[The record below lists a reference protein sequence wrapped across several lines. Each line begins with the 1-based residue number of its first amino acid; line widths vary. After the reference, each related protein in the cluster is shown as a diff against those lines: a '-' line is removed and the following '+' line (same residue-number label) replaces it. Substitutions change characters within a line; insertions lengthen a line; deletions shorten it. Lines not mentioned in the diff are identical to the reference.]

1 MTTVT
6 RRSALALTGRR
17 PRPVHGL
24 RAQAEIGRIRLT
36 WKGEA
41 YEPLVDHYAIYGSRS
56 RGFGIGPETLVGKTV
71 YGYFV
76 HDRMGGR
83 RQDWYYRIVVVDAAG
98 NRSRPSPEL
107 AAHSVESVTVNGRAL
122 ATVGNFDHKTLE
134 LALAPAGYAQYR
146 TRFPNGS
153 DYTYGKSS
161 PGNDW
166 AYIQPGPSDSW
177 AGSRPSLATFR
188 FPLEAVPS
196 GETWLAIWLVDTH
209 ASIPGTIRLA
219 LNGTPVREVKL
230 ENGGTRGSLEGD
242 ATLPSTPLKPSYVE
256 LALPAA
262 ALKAGE
268 NVLTID
274 KQIGSWHVY
283 DALGIFAKS

>member
-6 RRSALALTGRR
+6 RRSALALAGRR
-17 PRPVHGL
+17 PRPVHAL
-24 RAQAEIGRIRLT
+24 RAEAGIGRIRLS

-41 YEPLVDHYAIYGSRS
+41 YEPLVDHYAIYGSHS
-56 RGFGIGPETLVGKTV
+56 RGFGIGPETLIGKTV
-71 YGYFV
+71 YGFFM
-76 HDRMGGR
+76 HDRMGGE
-83 RQDWYYRIVVVDAAG
+83 RQDWYYRVVVVDAAG
-98 NRSRPSPEL
+98 NRSRPSAEL
-107 AAHSVESVTVNGRAL
+107 AAHSIESVTVAGKAL
-122 ATVGNFDHKTLE
+122 ATVGDFDHKTLE
-134 LALAPAGYAQYR
+134 LALAPNGYAQYR

-153 DYTYGKSS
+153 DYTYGKST
-161 PGNDW
+161 PANDW

-177 AGSRPSLATFR
+177 AGNKPSRATFR

-209 ASIPGTIRLA
+209 ASIPGTIQLA

-256 LALPAA
+256 LALPTA

-283 DALGIFAKS
+283 DALGIFAR